1 MAIMKDKM
9 RKERDAFGEVEVPID
24 AYWGVVT
31 QRAIQHFQISGRRF
45 PVSFIRALAEVKKAC
60 AKANLQ
66 MGKIDEEKGRAVLAA
81 VEEVLE
87 EKHAEQFPLDVFQ
100 SGSGTQT
107 NMNMNEVLANRANE
121 LLGHPLGRKGPV
133 HPNDDVNKSQSS
145 NDVIPAAM
153 HLSALHLLDSELSP
167 ALERLSK
174 SLRKK
179 TREFRGIIKVGR
191 THLQDA
197 VPIRLSTEFE
207 VYGRQVLANRRR
219 LRSVC
224 AELCYVPLG
233 GTAVGTGIDADKN
246 FGKLAVSYLKDITG
260 FPFKLNPVKAE
271 GIASHSPI
279 VETSAALRVLA
290 LSTLK
295 IANDIRWMGS
305 GPNAGLGELS
315 LPSNEPGSS
324 IMPGKVNPV
333 QAEALIQVCLQVVGN
348 DVAVSLGEGF
358 GSILDLNVAK
368 PLMII
373 NLLDSIKLLTN
384 GIDSFVTLCLNG
396 LKANRDR
403 ISSQLERNLM
413 IVTNLVPLIG
423 YNKASEIARRASRSG
438 KTIKETI
445 LEMGVKIEGNLDELL
460 DPKRMV

>member
-1 MAIMKDKM
+1 LAIMKDKM